1 MRSLGLNPSE
11 QAAIDIP
18 NHISRNGLI
27 FFADFCQLVLDW
39 LREDA
44 RGEEEFRQE
53 MFRVS

>member
-39 LREDA
+39 LREDS